1 MRVKVHGGTVSFSDD
16 TLCSTCSRATITR
29 GRKLD
34 EEIVDCHVTGLV
46 HRRITFRVTSCSAY
60 MDARLPSMMQ
70 LMENAWV
77 LRSASKQRPAGF
89 GFIHG
94 KELCREEM
102 ADLMAE
108 TGPEDDG

>member
-1 MRVKVHGGTVSFSDD
+1 MRIKVHGGTMSHSDE

-34 EEIVDCHVTGLV
+34 EEIVDCHILGVG

-60 MDARLPSMMQ
+60 TDGRLPTIMQ

-77 LRSASKQRPAGF
+77 LRAGSKRRPA

-94 KELCREEM
+94 KDLRAEEL
-102 ADLMAE
+102 ASLMC
-108 TGPEDDG
+108 TDDPDDE